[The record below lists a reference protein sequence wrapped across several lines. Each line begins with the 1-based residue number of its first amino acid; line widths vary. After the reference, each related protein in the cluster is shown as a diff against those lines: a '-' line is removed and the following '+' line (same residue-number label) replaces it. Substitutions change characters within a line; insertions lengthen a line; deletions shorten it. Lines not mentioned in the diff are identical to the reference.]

1 LWRDRNS
8 GFIACLPLILG
19 QGVTARN
26 AAGERMRRIITGL
39 LAGLLVWPLVL
50 SADQPAADET
60 GIKEDVQT
68 LKQQVLE
75 LNRDLFMLEEDL
87 LFPSNTQVSVFVSM
101 DVGEFFKLDSVQVK
115 IDGKEV
121 ADYLYTPR
129 EVDALV
135 RGGVQ
140 RIHIGNLRTGDHEMV
155 AFFTGKG
162 PKGRDYKRGATTTIS
177 KSLGPKYVE
186 LKIVDQTNNY
196 QPEFDVKEW

>member
-1 LWRDRNS
+1 
-8 GFIACLPLILG
+8 
-19 QGVTARN
+19 
-26 AAGERMRRIITGL
+26 MITGL
-39 LAGLLVWPLVL
+39 LAGLLVWPLML
-50 SADQPAADET
+50 SADQNPASET

-75 LNRDLFMLEEDL
+75 LNRDLFMLEEEL

-101 DVGEFFKLDSVQVK
+101 DVGEFFKLDSVQLK

-140 RIHIGNLRTGDHEMV
+140 RIHIGNLRTGDHELV

-162 PKGRDYKRGATTTIS
+162 PHGRDYKRGATATI
-177 KSLGPKYVE
+177 KKGLGPKYVE

>member
-1 LWRDRNS
+1 
-8 GFIACLPLILG
+8 
-19 QGVTARN
+19 
-26 AAGERMRRIITGL
+26 MRRIITGL

-101 DVGEFFKLDSVQVK
+101 DVGEFFKLDSVQLK

-140 RIHIGNLRTGDHEMV
+140 RIHVGNLRTGDHELV

-162 PKGRDYKRGATTTIS
+162 PHGRDYKRGATATI
-177 KSLGPKYVE
+177 KKGLGPKYVE

>member
-1 LWRDRNS
+1 
-8 GFIACLPLILG
+8 
-19 QGVTARN
+19 
-26 AAGERMRRIITGL
+26 MRRLFTGL
-39 LAGLLVWPLVL
+39 LAGLLVWPLLL
-50 SADQPAADET
+50 SAEQKATTET
-60 GIKEDVQT
+60 GIEEDVQT

-75 LNRDLFMLEEDL
+75 LNRDLFMLEEEL

-101 DVGEFFKLDSVQVK
+101 DVGEFFTLDSVQLK

-121 ADYLYTPR
+121 ADYLYTRR
-129 EVDALV
+129 EIDALA

-140 RIHIGNLRTGDHEMV
+140 RLHVGNLRTGEHELV

-162 PKGRDYKRGATTTIS
+162 PHGRDYKRGATATI
-177 KSLGPKYVE
+177 KKGLGPKYVE

>member
-1 LWRDRNS
+1 
-8 GFIACLPLILG
+8 
-19 QGVTARN
+19 
-26 AAGERMRRIITGL
+26 MRRLITGL
-39 LAGLLVWPLVL
+39 LTGLLVWPLL
-50 SADQPAADET
+50 LAADQDAASEA

-75 LNRDLFMLEEDL
+75 LNRDLFMLEEEL

-177 KSLGPKYVE
+177 KGLGPKYVE
-186 LKIVDQTNNY
+186 LKIVDQTSNY
-196 QPEFDVKEW
+196 QPEFEVKEW